1 MEVKHLVF
9 EKLLIDNGIKKTDF
23 SKYSKI
29 SYFTVTG
36 WKKRDIV
43 PAYAI
48 VILKDMIYR
57 KKLEAEAEQNL
68 RRSHTVPRIKHSLT
82 ANEENILKSAFW
94 GTNYTIDDIAEEIR
108 HNNQDIIKKVE
119 ENLSADTA
127 TQIIGKL
134 SHA

>member
-1 MEVKHLVF
+1 M
-9 EKLLIDNGIKKTDF
+9 
-23 SKYSKI
+23 
-29 SYFTVTG
+29 TG